1 VSAVKVKAIETQF
14 SASLFYKA
22 YVVSEWVLWYSA
34 IRCFLIASLS
44 ELIYLAI
51 FLASVLGDSEC
62 SRIGSSLQRWLIAL
76 DFISIA
82 PQCEP

>member
-1 VSAVKVKAIETQF
+1 MCGVKVKAIETQF

-44 ELIYLAI
+44 ELIY
-51 FLASVLGDSEC
+51 
-62 SRIGSSLQRWLIAL
+62 
-76 DFISIA
+76 
-82 PQCEP
+82 